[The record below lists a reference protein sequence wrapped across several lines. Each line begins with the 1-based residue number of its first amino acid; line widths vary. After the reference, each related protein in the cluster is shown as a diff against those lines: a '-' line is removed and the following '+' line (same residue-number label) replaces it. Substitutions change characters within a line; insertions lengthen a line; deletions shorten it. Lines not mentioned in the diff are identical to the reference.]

1 MVSSRLLA
9 AVCAALLVTASAQP
23 AQAAGDAA
31 AGEKVFKKCAVC
43 HSLDPARRKL
53 GPTLRGVVGRAA
65 GSVEGYKY
73 SSSYV
78 EAGGKGLVW
87 TEAEI
92 VEYLANPK
100 KYLAAYLG
108 IKRAKSRMT
117 ARFSKLADR
126 ENVVAYLRE
135 AAE

>member
-9 AVCAALLVTASAQP
+9 AVCAAFLVTASAHL

-53 GPTLRGVVGRAA
+53 GPTLRGVVGRTA

-78 EAGGKGLVW
+78 EAGAKGLVW

-108 IKRAKSRMT
+108 TKRAKSRMT
-117 ARFSKLADR
+117 ARFSKRTDR
-126 ENVVAYLRE
+126 ENVIAYLKE

>member
-1 MVSSRLLA
+1 MVSSKLLGVLC
-9 AVCAALLVTASAQP
+9 AVFLVAASAQP

-31 AGEKVFKKCAVC
+31 AGKKVFKKCAVC

-53 GPTLRGVVGRAA
+53 GPTLKGVVGRAA

-78 EAGGKGLVW
+78 EAGEKGLVW

-108 IKRAKSRMT
+108 IKKARSKMTSRFKKRAE
-117 ARFSKLADR
+117 R
-126 ENVVAYLRE
+126 ENVAAYLKE
-135 AAE
+135 ATE

>member
-1 MVSSRLLA
+1 MVSSKLLA
-9 AVCAALLVTASAQP
+9 AACAASLVAASAQP
-23 AQAAGDAA
+23 AQAAGDAE
-31 AGEKVFKKCAVC
+31 AGEKVFKKCVVC

-53 GPTLRGVVGRAA
+53 GPTLKGVVGRAA

-73 SSSYV
+73 SSAYV
-78 EAGGKGLVW
+78 EAGEKGLVW

-108 IKRAKSRMT
+108 IKKARSKMTSRFKKQ
-117 ARFSKLADR
+117 AER
-126 ENVVAYLRE
+126 ENVAAYLKE

>member
-1 MVSSRLLA
+1 KVLNKSPVSHSRA
-9 AVCAALLVTASAQP
+9 
-23 AQAAGDAA
+23 
-31 AGEKVFKKCAVC
+31 
-43 HSLDPARRKL
+43 PARSKR
-53 GPTLRGVVGRAA
+53 GPTLTGGVGRAA

-73 SSSYV
+73 SSAYV
-78 EAGGKGLVW
+78 EAGEKGLVW

-108 IKRAKSRMT
+108 IKKARSKMTSRFKK
-117 ARFSKLADR
+117 RADR
-126 ENVVAYLRE
+126 ENVAAYLKE